1 MKSFDQDFQEQLAA
15 HYMRDDHF
23 VAQAGDLVKPDYFD
37 NETLAALVAVQSD
50 YITKYG
56 KCCTLKT
63 FVQIMQRQVA
73 SKRVKIADM
82 NEAKRLLG
90 VVHKDPLSDRQYVI
104 DTIVEFAR
112 HKALENSVMDLADA
126 LDTQD
131 ENKIDKALGIVDEA
145 AAVGANEE
153 DPGMDFI
160 STADARR
167 QHRQDRKNGKLSN
180 GGITTGISEL
190 DAFLSP
196 HAGWGRKELSILMGP
211 PKAGK
216 TAALLT
222 FSVNAAKKGLNV
234 LYVSCEVSAD
244 ILGDRMDANI
254 SGVPLRELDKR
265 EAEVQNEVDKW
276 TQTPGVGQLIIKAYP
291 IRTLKVSEL
300 RRQINKYKSQGIN
313 FDMVV
318 VDYGDILAPEA
329 RENDKRHELAK
340 IFQDLRALATVYN
353 CAMLTATQTN
363 KEGTRK
369 AMRNVTDGTD
379 VAEDYEKVR
388 TADALIT
395 INQSPEDKED
405 GEVILYFS
413 EMRNTESGLRLRFEQ
428 DLSCMRF
435 IKGFVGI
442 DT

>member
-15 HYMRDDHF
+15 HYMRDNHF
-23 VAQAGDLVKPDYFD
+23 IAQAGDLVEPDYFD
-37 NETLAALVAVQSD
+37 NETLAALIAVQKD
-50 YITKYG
+50 YIAKYG
-56 KCCTLKT
+56 VVCELKT
-63 FVQIMQRQVA
+63 FVQIMQRQIA
-73 SKRVKIADM
+73 SKRIKIADM

-90 VVHKDPLSDRQYVI
+90 VVHKHSLKDRQYVI

-112 HKALENSVMDLADA
+112 HKALENSVMTMADA
-126 LDTQD
+126 LETQD
-131 ENKIDKALGIVDEA
+131 QTKIDKALQAVDEA
-145 AAVGANEE
+145 AGVGANEE
-153 DPGMDFI
+153 DPGMDFV
-160 STADARR
+160 SSADARR
-167 QHRQDRKNGKLSN
+167 QTRQDRKNGKLSN
-180 GGITTGISEL
+180 GGITTGCKEL
-190 DAFLSP
+190 DGFLSP
-196 HAGWGRKELSILMGP
+196 HGGWGRKELSILMGP

-216 TAALLT
+216 TAALMT

-244 ILGDRMDANI
+244 ILGDRMDSNI
-254 SGVPLRELDKR
+254 SGVPLRELDRR
-265 EAEVQNEVDKW
+265 EAEVETGVSKW
-276 TQTPGVGQLIIKAYP
+276 NATPNLGTLMIKAYP

-300 RRQINKYKSQGIN
+300 RRQLNKYKAQGIT

-318 VDYGDILAPEA
+318 VDYGDILAPEM
-329 RENDKRHELAK
+329 RESDKRHELAK

-353 CAMLTATQTN
+353 CAVLTATQTN

-369 AMRNVTDGTD
+369 AARNVTDGTD

-395 INQSPEDKED
+395 INQSPEDKEE

-435 IKGFVGI
+435 IKGFIGI
-442 DT
+442 D